1 MSSVVQASSGAT
13 GPTPGA
19 RWRWVRLLLASRL
32 RIGIPLVLL
41 DAMLIAGSYTAVLAV
56 RFDGRTPAGY
66 SHRLY
71 TCLPIVIAVHV
82 ACNLGWGLYGQI
94 WKHAS
99 VAEAR
104 RIVFA
109 GITACVIIMPVDPL
123 GSFRIPRSVALFAA
137 VVATMFMG
145 LVRFQARL
153 FSFRRKVDRSAV
165 RVAIVGSGFAGAS
178 IIREMLRTPS
188 GRTPVVVVDDDPR
201 SHGRSLLGV
210 PVVGAVAD
218 VDKAVERYGAREVI
232 VADPGASQGLL
243 RVAMEGAERAKV
255 PVKVM
260 PPVHELLASSPSVRD
275 VRSLQIHD
283 LLGRQQ
289 VATDHR
295 RIAATVAGRRVLITG
310 AGGSIGSEISAQ
322 VAAYGPA
329 QLVMLDHDETHLH
342 DVSARLPPA
351 LEQRLVLTDI
361 RHRERLLR
369 VFRQLRPEVV
379 FHAAAHKHVPLLEA
393 DPVEAAQ
400 TNVQGTVNILDAA
413 AEVGVER
420 LVFIST
426 DKAVRPANVLGQSKH
441 LGEQLVAHRA
451 PADARWC
458 SVRFGNVVGS
468 RGSVIP
474 TFAAQIAVGGPVTVT
489 DPGMTRY
496 FMSVHEAVTLAL
508 QAAAYSDGGEIFMLN
523 VGEPVN
529 VLALAERMIRLSGR
543 VVGDE
548 IDIQVIGPRPG
559 EKLSEQLQDPAEAAH
574 ATDHESITRLTPIVM
589 PAASLDQALDALV
602 RAVECGRDDEVRRL
616 LRVVGD
622 AAAAAAAD
630 ATPAPLPRP
639 VARMALGDVAAAGQP
654 GVRPAGALENSA

>member
-1 MSSVVQASSGAT
+1 MSSVRASRERAGSSSGAH
-13 GPTPGA
+13 
-19 RWRWVRLLLASRL
+19 WRRVRLLLASRL

-41 DAMLIAGSYTAVLAV
+41 DAMLVAGSYTAVLAV

-71 TCLPIVIAVHV
+71 TCLPIVIGVHV
-82 ACNLGWGLYGQI
+82 ACNLVWGLYGQI

-109 GITACVIIMPVDPL
+109 GITAGLIILPLDPL
-123 GSFRIPRSVALFAA
+123 DAFRIPRSVALFAA

-165 RVAIVGSGFAGAS
+165 RVAIVGAGFSGAS
-178 IIREMLRTPS
+178 IVREMLRTPS
-188 GRTPVVVVDDDPR
+188 GRAPVVVVDDDVR

-210 PVVGAVAD
+210 PVVGSVAD
-218 VDKAVERYGAREVI
+218 LASAVERYGAREVI
-232 VADPGASQGLL
+232 VADPSASHALL
-243 RVAMEGAERAKV
+243 TAAMEQAERAEV

-260 PPVHELLASSPSVRD
+260 PPVHELLAASPSVRD

-289 VATDHR
+289 VVTDHE
-295 RIAATVAGRRVLITG
+295 RIAAAIAGRRVLITG
-310 AGGSIGSEISAQ
+310 AGGSIGSEISNQ
-322 VAAYGPA
+322 VAGYGPSLLA
-329 QLVMLDHDETHLH
+329 MLDHDETHLH
-342 DVSARLPPA
+342 DVSARLPA
-351 LEQRLVLTDI
+351 NVEQQLVLTDI
-361 RHRERLLR
+361 RDGERLR
-369 VFRQLRPEVV
+369 AVFRRLRPEVV

-393 DPVEAAQ
+393 DPVEAAK
-400 TNVQGTVNILDAA
+400 TNVQGTANVLTVA

-441 LGEQLVAHRA
+441 LGEQLVAHRSPIGA
-451 PADARWC
+451 HWC

-474 TFAAQIAVGGPVTVT
+474 TFATQIAAGGPVTVT
-489 DPGMTRY
+489 DADMTRY

-508 QAAAYSDGGEIFMLN
+508 QAAAFSRGGEIFMLN

-548 IDIQVIGPRPG
+548 IAIEFVGPRPG
-559 EKLSEQLQDPAEAAH
+559 EKLTEQLQHPSEEANPTEH
-574 ATDHESITRLTPIVM
+574 DSITRLTPIVM
-589 PAASLDQALDALV
+589 PVDGLARTLDALAL
-602 RAVECGRDDEVRRL
+602 AVERGHDDAVRRL
-616 LRVVGD
+616 FHDVGR
-622 AAAAAAAD
+622 AAD
-630 ATPAPLPRP
+630 VGAVGRVPSA
-639 VARMALGDVAAAGQP
+639 VA
-654 GVRPAGALENSA
+654 PAGALENTA